1 MSTRRGGRPSQVR
14 PRPPSNGRPQP
25 VRVRP
30 ISPSPRRLSP
40 HRRVERRRGLP
51 LVAQALLAVAVVA
64 LGASVLW
71 VSSGGIGTILAGL
84 GTAIGGAIDDV
95 RATSSPSPT
104 PVGVIPDAPAI
115 VPPDKP
121 HTNMDAV
128 DVTVSVPSDVVGRD
142 EYRVRLYV
150 TVEEVEPVLV
160 AEAAVGPTSLL
171 TMPGVPL
178 TKGRNDMTATIV
190 GKAGESDPSSVVT
203 YILDQTAPKVTI
215 SSPKEGAAVS
225 RDSVLVKGKTQA
237 ESMIVLRND
246 ANGATATTQAG
257 TDGLFEARIAL
268 GAGTNGITVTAT
280 DPAGNTGSSIVTV
293 RRGSGTL
300 TASLTASSYRLSLKS
315 LPTNLELVVTV
326 TDPDGRALGGA
337 TALFTVSI
345 PGLETIVSS
354 EVTTSGNGTAV
365 FRTRIPK
372 GAQVGSGLASVLVTT
387 SEYGTT
393 SDREPLT
400 LVK

>member
-1 MSTRRGGRPSQVR
+1 
-14 PRPPSNGRPQP
+14 
-25 VRVRP
+25 
-30 ISPSPRRLSP
+30 
-40 HRRVERRRGLP
+40 
-51 LVAQALLAVAVVA
+51 
-64 LGASVLW
+64 
-71 VSSGGIGTILAGL
+71 
-84 GTAIGGAIDDV
+84 
-95 RATSSPSPT
+95 
-104 PVGVIPDAPAI
+104 
-115 VPPDKP
+115 
-121 HTNMDAV
+121 
-128 DVTVSVPSDVVGRD
+128 
-142 EYRVRLYV
+142 
-150 TVEEVEPVLV
+150 
-160 AEAAVGPTSLL
+160 
-171 TMPGVPL
+171 
-178 TKGRNDMTATIV
+178 V

-215 SSPKEGAAVS
+215 SSPKEGAAIS

-300 TASLTASSYRLSLKS
+300 TASLTASSYRLSVKS

>member
-1 MSTRRGGRPSQVR
+1 
-14 PRPPSNGRPQP
+14 
-25 VRVRP
+25 
-30 ISPSPRRLSP
+30 
-40 HRRVERRRGLP
+40 
-51 LVAQALLAVAVVA
+51 VA

-104 PVGVIPDAPAI
+104 PVGVIPDAPVI

-150 TVEEVEPVLV
+150 TIEDVEPVLV

-215 SSPKEGAAVS
+215 SSPKEGAAIS

-300 TASLTASSYRLSLKS
+300 TASLTASSYRLSVKS